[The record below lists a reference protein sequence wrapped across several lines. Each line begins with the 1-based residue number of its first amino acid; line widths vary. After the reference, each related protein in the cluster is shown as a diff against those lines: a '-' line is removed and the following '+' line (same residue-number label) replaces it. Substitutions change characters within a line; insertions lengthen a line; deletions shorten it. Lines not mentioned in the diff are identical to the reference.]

1 MYTVKFFFN
10 VSFQTLDVL
19 KTHNDKTR
27 REISAEGKSTKINDI
42 LNLYVTINYTED
54 DDKKKIDEDI
64 VFNFQSFIESLS
76 YTEVIVEFD
85 VIENF
90 DNKTEKTVFTKE
102 KLSKENFVLFCTG
115 SRYITHNSIRAGI
128 IDF

>member
-1 MYTVKFFFN
+1 M
-10 VSFQTLDVL
+10 L

-102 KLSKENFVLFCTG
+102 KLSKENFVSFCTG

>member
-102 KLSKENFVLFCTG
+102 KLSKENFVSFCTG

>member
-10 VSFQTLDVL
+10 VSFQTLDLL

-102 KLSKENFVLFCTG
+102 KLSKENFVSFCTG

>member
-42 LNLYVTINYTED
+42 LNLYVTIHYTED

-102 KLSKENFVLFCTG
+102 KLSKENFVSFCTG

>member
-102 KLSKENFVLFCTG
+102 KLSKENFVSFCTG
-115 SRYITHNSIRAGI
+115 SRYITHHSIRAGI